1 MFNQNKNFTG
11 GLKGISKENEKEQE
25 KESSGLGFEDEYDY
39 FWLESIILYRF

>member
-39 FWLESIILYRF
+39 F